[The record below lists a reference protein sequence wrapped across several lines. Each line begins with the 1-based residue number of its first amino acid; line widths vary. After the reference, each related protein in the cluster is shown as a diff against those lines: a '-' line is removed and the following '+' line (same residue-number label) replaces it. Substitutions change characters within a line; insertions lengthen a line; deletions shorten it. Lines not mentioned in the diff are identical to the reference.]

1 MKAVF
6 RNRAKEVGLSEL
18 AAEKAISLNIG
29 TLGQF
34 GFSSSYIPGPG
45 NQDEGPLRVLAKDL
59 HGHGDVNDV
68 TIGEMTAIR
77 RLYLE
82 DPCRSYKEFERRMQ
96 IDWPLASCV
105 TTCLKRTAQEPPQG
119 TLGACLFP
127 GCCMTQDWP
136 VDAAGDGEGRL
147 LGLHE

>member
-1 MKAVF
+1 MGFTKAVF
-6 RNRAKEVGLSEL
+6 LNRAKEVGLSEL
-18 AAEKAISLNIG
+18 AAQAAVSLNIG

-34 GFSSSYIPGPG
+34 GFSTSYIPGPG

-82 DPCRSYKEFERRMQ
+82 DPCRS
-96 IDWPLASCV
+96 
-105 TTCLKRTAQEPPQG
+105 
-119 TLGACLFP
+119 
-127 GCCMTQDWP
+127 
-136 VDAAGDGEGRL
+136 
-147 LGLHE
+147 